1 MKLPLSLRN
10 LTRQRMRTAI
20 AFAAISFSVVALVL
34 AGGFFEWLLWHVRES
49 TIESRLGHIQI
60 VKKGFRE
67 NGTAAPYDYLLPA
80 DSPELAAI
88 RELPEAKAVA
98 ARLNF
103 TGVIS
108 LNETTISF
116 MGEGVQPKEEAEI
129 SRQVAITAGENLSED
144 DPNGIIIGAGL
155 AATIGAKPGDKI
167 VLLSTASTGG
177 MNGVE
182 GHVRG
187 LYSTFVKAYD
197 DASLKVPLP
206 LARKLVRVSGAHT
219 WVVLLNK
226 TEQTETIVERLNKSL
241 ETSDLQVISWREL
254 ADFYNK
260 SVTLFSKQINVIRV
274 MIALVVL
281 LSISNTLI
289 MSVLERT
296 GEIGTLMALGSTSRR
311 VLSLFLS
318 EAFFLGLI
326 GGLLGVILSYMLA
339 QLISAV
345 GIPMP
350 PLPGSSRA
358 FLAKISVSGSLAF
371 GAWLLVLFTTMLAS
385 IYPAWKGS
393 RLNIVDAL
401 RHNK

>member
-1 MKLPLSLRN
+1 
-10 LTRQRMRTAI
+10 MRTAI

-80 DSPELAAI
+80 DSPEFAVI
-88 RELPEAKAVA
+88 RHLPEAKAVA

-116 MGEGVQPKEEAEI
+116 MGEGVQPKEEAKI
-129 SRQVAITAGENLSED
+129 SRQVAITAGENLAES
-144 DPNGIIIGAGL
+144 DPNGVILGAGL

-182 GHVRG
+182 AHVRG

-206 LARKLVRVSGAHT
+206 LARKLVRVSGSHT

-226 TEQTETIVERLNKSL
+226 TEQTETVVERLNKSL
-241 ETSDLQVISWREL
+241 EKSDLQVVSWREL

-260 SVTLFSKQINVIRV
+260 SVMLFSKQINVIRV

-326 GGLLGVILSYMLA
+326 GGFLGVVLSFLLA

>member
-1 MKLPLSLRN
+1 
-10 LTRQRMRTAI
+10 MRTAI

-80 DSPELAAI
+80 DSPEFAVI
-88 RELPEAKAVA
+88 RHLPEAKAVA

-129 SRQVAITAGENLSED
+129 SRQVAITAGENLAES
-144 DPNGIIIGAGL
+144 DPNGVILGAGL

-182 GHVRG
+182 AHVRG

-206 LARKLVRVSGAHT
+206 LARKLVRVSGSHT

-226 TEQTETIVERLNKSL
+226 TEQTETVVERLNKSL
-241 ETSDLQVISWREL
+241 EKSDLQVVSWREL

-260 SVTLFSKQINVIRV
+260 SVMLFSKQINVIRV

-326 GGLLGVILSYMLA
+326 GGFLGVVLSFLLA